1 MKAHQSAVVYN
12 QPTMSIG
19 CVNSLTYVIGPP
31 QIVICRPSRH
41 LFSVGDST
49 SIASA
54 IDFMVNWEVSVNE
67 MKGYKNIENRPKH
80 LTNQYPLL
88 GGNSCSLL

>member
-12 QPTMSIG
+12 QPTMSTG
-19 CVNSLTYVIGPP
+19 CVNSLTYVEFLP
-31 QIVICRPSRH
+31 QIVICRLSRF
-41 LFSVGDST
+41 LSSVGDST

-54 IDFMVNWEVSVNE
+54 IDFMVNWEVSVSE
-67 MKGYKNIENRPKH
+67 MKGYKNIENRLEH

-88 GGNSCSLL
+88 SGNSCSLL